1 MKKLFLLVVAAMTF
15 VATPAMAK
23 EGLYIGAYLI
33 QNAKISGDAG
43 TDIDTGSGYGFR
55 AGLGFNRYLSIE
67 GNYER
72 TSYDVKG
79 GGTVDLNGLAVD
91 LKLNFPLTS
100 LDSAN
105 VMTLEPYIKFG
116 YGINYDLKPE
126 GASSSSGS
134 GARFG
139 LGIELYLFR
148 ELSANVGWT
157 RTNISFDSPLNKDG
171 NVRAFD
177 IGLMY
182 HFM

>member
-1 MKKLFLLVVAAMTF
+1 MKKVLLLAVAALTLIT
-15 VATPAMAK
+15 TPVMAK
-23 EGLYIGAYLI
+23 EGVYLGAYLI
-33 QNAKISGDAG
+33 QGAKISGDAG
-43 TDIDTGSGYGFR
+43 TNIDTGSGYGFR

-79 GGTVDLNGLAVD
+79 GGSVDLDGLAAD

-105 VMTLEPYIKFG
+105 VMTLEPYIKLG

-126 GASSSSGS
+126 GGSSSSGS

-139 LGIELYLFR
+139 LGVELYLFR
-148 ELSANVGWT
+148 ELELLSLFPW
-157 RTNISFDSPLNKDG
+157 RKD
-171 NVRAFD
+171 
-177 IGLMY
+177 
-182 HFM
+182 